1 MEAVFVV
8 VALPIIILT
17 LIIVIG
23 IIIRFVKS
31 FKHIYEPEK
40 HLRWSTIH
48 YKITPVLISVIC
60 PVAGFVIA
68 EGCGTSKK
76 YDDLIYT

>member
-1 MEAVFVV
+1 MEAVFVIVAIPIV
-8 VALPIIILT
+8 VLT

-23 IIIRFVKS
+23 TIIRFVKS
-31 FKHIYEPEK
+31 FKYIYEPEK
-40 HLRWSTIH
+40 HSRWSTVH

-76 YDDLIYT
+76 YDDLICT